1 MIRVAFKAVSF
12 LGLCLLATAL
22 HADPGGQSSLEEQLS
37 KALDDHSTAR
47 RTTVTLKV
55 IDVESGEVLFDRGG
69 DRLLT
74 PASNLKI
81 YTSACALDLFGPE
94 RQFETT
100 VRAEGELQDGVLQ
113 GDLVIVG
120 GGDSM
125 LSSKDLGKLADRVV
139 REWDL
144 EAIHGKVVVDN
155 SRYSQPV
162 KGPGWMWDD
171 DPDYYNMSVTPLMVD
186 FNVLDLRIAPGKEG
200 TIKANLV
207 LPSSYPELEIVPAD
221 SLAKGVLATRRPF
234 THPIVIADSGKLE
247 KAEKVRITMLDPGAW
262 VAGVFSEMLSKRGVE
277 FSEDVAVTPPSNEEA
292 HTIVHKGQ
300 SLAKTLKHFNDAS
313 ENAVGEVLLHE
324 IAISHGIKRPNW
336 PDGAK
341 LITDWLIEKAG
352 LEKDSFRL
360 VDGSGL
366 SRYNLISADSSVK
379 LLRFMDSHPHGKV
392 FFAALPTYEVEI
404 NGKKKPVVSAKSGG
418 MGAVSTISGYVKTTK
433 GQLLAFSLLA
443 NGYIGSAEPV
453 FGLRQDV
460 WEVLA
465 HYGGKN

>member
-1 MIRVAFKAVSF
+1 MIRVLFKAANL
-12 LGLCLLATAL
+12 LGVCLLTTVL
-22 HADPGGQSSLEEQLS
+22 HADPGDQTSLRAQLDNV
-37 KALDDHSTAR
+37 LDDHSTSR

-55 IDVESGEVLFDRGG
+55 VDIESGEVLFDRGG

-81 YTSACALDLFGPE
+81 YTSACAIDLFGPE
-94 RQFETT
+94 HQFETT
-100 VRAEGELQDGVLQ
+100 IKAQGELKDGVLH
-113 GDLVIVG
+113 GDLVIIG
-120 GGDSM
+120 GGDAM

-139 REWDL
+139 KEWGL
-144 EAIHGKVVVDN
+144 KAIHGKVVVDN

-186 FNVLDLRIAPGKEG
+186 FNVLDLRVAPGKDG

-207 LPSSYPELEIVPAD
+207 LPSSYPQLEIVPAN

-234 THPIVIADSGKLE
+234 THPIVVADRGRLE

-262 VAGVFSEMLSKRGVE
+262 VAGVFGEMLSKRGVE
-277 FSEDVAVTPPSNEEA
+277 FSDEIAVTSPSSNEA

-300 SLAKTLKHFNDAS
+300 SLAKTLKHFNEVS

-324 IAISHGIKRPNW
+324 IAIANGVKKPNW

-379 LLRFMDSHPHGKV
+379 LLRFMHSHPHGKV

-418 MGAVSTISGYVKTTK
+418 MGSVSTISGYVKTTK

-465 HYGGKN
+465 HYDGGK

>member
-292 HTIVHKGQ
+292 HTIVHK
-300 SLAKTLKHFNDAS
+300 
-313 ENAVGEVLLHE
+313 
-324 IAISHGIKRPNW
+324 
-336 PDGAK
+336 
-341 LITDWLIEKAG
+341 
-352 LEKDSFRL
+352 
-360 VDGSGL
+360 
-366 SRYNLISADSSVK
+366 
-379 LLRFMDSHPHGKV
+379 
-392 FFAALPTYEVEI
+392 
-404 NGKKKPVVSAKSGG
+404 
-418 MGAVSTISGYVKTTK
+418 
-433 GQLLAFSLLA
+433 
-443 NGYIGSAEPV
+443 
-453 FGLRQDV
+453 
-460 WEVLA
+460 
-465 HYGGKN
+465 